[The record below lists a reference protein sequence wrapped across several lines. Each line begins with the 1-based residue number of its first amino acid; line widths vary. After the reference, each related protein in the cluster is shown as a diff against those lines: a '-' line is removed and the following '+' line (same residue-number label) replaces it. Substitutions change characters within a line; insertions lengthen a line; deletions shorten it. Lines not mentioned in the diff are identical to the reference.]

1 MPNDKEKIN
10 LTPKDF
16 SFICPLSMD
25 ELTPIEGGYHCD
37 GCEKKVYDV
46 SHMSKSE
53 FKTLQEKT
61 KDLCI
66 SFKKVTTV
74 AVALGASGWVAAAD
88 TNSTTS
94 SITIQQKS
102 NSLFPYGVKGLA
114 TTDTHSTKSSSII
127 PKKYRSIFPYG
138 VKVKVRRDGLSKVD
152 VEKNTIEVP
161 FSASHS
167 DVKKV
172 HHLMGKVIP
181 KVHKKDTFKLEKV
194 KITPKD
200 TNKTNSINTLTP
212 SVKCDIESSIDG
224 GDNIAPPYEEENSN

>member
-1 MPNDKEKIN
+1 MPNNKEKIN

-102 NSLFPYGVKGLA
+102 NSLFPYGVKG
-114 TTDTHSTKSSSII
+114 
-127 PKKYRSIFPYG
+127 
-138 VKVKVRRDGLSKVD
+138 KVRRDGLSKVD

-172 HHLMGKVIP
+172 HRLMGKVIP

-200 TNKTNSINTLTP
+200 TNKTNSINALMP
-212 SVKCDIESSIDG
+212 PVKCDIESSIDG